1 MTRPV
6 APTSTLADL
15 VIEAPARATVFEYAG
30 IDYCCA
36 GVRTASD
43 TPAHRRVGRNG
54 PRRSSRAP
62 SRSRRAPLCSPGAP
76 GRPRAAPHEG
86 RACPL
91 PCTSGGRHRDRAG
104 PPPVRQCAQPGG
116 HADAGARHDGGD
128 AQRSPGPSRRAPAPR
143 RRMRVLHNA
152 VSSARG
158 ADRRHSSAR
167 LQGEPPPPS
176 LPSWSASRASARPT
190 EREPTTPPVHGHT
203 GQAVVVG
210 PHGPSRPGR
219 DVDQRVLRKTVLVAV
234 DHEPAGTMEDHEE
247 NVDLTVHVLGDR
259 LTRVQPDDVDI
270 QVRRFGR
277 GPVHPIAA
285 GSGNDR
291 SKVHHG
297 RTSGWMRTHVNRRPS
312 QDASGVGSNRVGDH
326 GRRAR
331 RRQLARRSALRVL
344 SRDQGGLHTP
354 CPGQRPPST
363 RTGTS

>member
-1 MTRPV
+1 MPGSITA
-6 APTSTLADL
+6 APAYALHQTLPRIDELAATVLDVHRERHPDLAVLRSAVLELRADL
-15 VIEAPARATVFEYAG
+15 EPHLMKEELVLFPARREVGIATGPVHLPFGSVRNPVGMLMREH
-30 IDYCCA
+30 DTT
-36 GVRTASD
+36 GVMLSGLQ
-43 TPAHRRVGRNG
+43 AHL
-54 PRRSSRAP
+54 AE
-62 SRSRRAPLCSPGAP
+62 
-76 GRPRAAPHEG
+76 H
-86 RACPL
+86 PL
-91 PCTSGGRHRDRAG
+91 PDGACASYTTLYRAL
-104 PPPVRQCAQPGG
+104 A
-116 HADAGARHDGGD
+116 
-128 AQRSPGPSRRAPAPR
+128 
-143 RRMRVLHNA
+143 
-152 VSSARG
+152 
-158 ADRRHSSAR
+158 
-167 LQGEPPPPS
+167 
-176 LPSWSASRASARPT
+176 
-190 EREPTTPPVHGHT
+190 
-203 GQAVVVG
+203 
-210 PHGPSRPGR
+210 SRPGR

-291 SKVHHG
+291 SEVHHG

>member
-1 MTRPV
+1 MPGSITA
-6 APTSTLADL
+6 APAYALHQTLPRIDELAATVLDVHRERHPDLAVLRSAVLELRADL
-15 VIEAPARATVFEYAG
+15 EPHLMKEELVLFPARREVGIATGPVHLPFGSVRNPVGMLMREH
-30 IDYCCA
+30 DTT
-36 GVRTASD
+36 GVMLSGLQ
-43 TPAHRRVGRNG
+43 AHL
-54 PRRSSRAP
+54 AE
-62 SRSRRAPLCSPGAP
+62 
-76 GRPRAAPHEG
+76 H
-86 RACPL
+86 PL
-91 PCTSGGRHRDRAG
+91 PDGACASYTTLYRAL
-104 PPPVRQCAQPGG
+104 A
-116 HADAGARHDGGD
+116 
-128 AQRSPGPSRRAPAPR
+128 
-143 RRMRVLHNA
+143 
-152 VSSARG
+152 
-158 ADRRHSSAR
+158 
-167 LQGEPPPPS
+167 
-176 LPSWSASRASARPT
+176 
-190 EREPTTPPVHGHT
+190 
-203 GQAVVVG
+203 
-210 PHGPSRPGR
+210 SRPGR
-219 DVDQRVLRKTVLVAV
+219 DVDQRVLRKTVRVAV